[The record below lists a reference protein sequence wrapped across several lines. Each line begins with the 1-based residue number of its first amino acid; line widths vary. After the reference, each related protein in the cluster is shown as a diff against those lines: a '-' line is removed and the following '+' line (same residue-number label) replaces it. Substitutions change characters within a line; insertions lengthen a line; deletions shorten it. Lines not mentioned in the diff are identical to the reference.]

1 MTLKENLQT
10 IRKINHLS
18 QEKLAAKIGVSRQS
32 ISKWENGEAYPTT
45 ANMIAICSVLHCKI
59 TDLIDVNSEECSSF
73 DHKTKKEIIALT
85 QKDQKRLQKTS
96 KVIYILARIIRYL
109 TLFGFVIIGL
119 SIYASRYVFLNYM
132 FSDLPAEITMGELS
146 FVNYFRFGIVIKA
159 AFIIFVI
166 VLYVLATLL
175 IYLTLRE
182 TEHFF
187 QRISNQQSP
196 FSLENTLSLKKISK
210 YLLLWILV
218 STATNL
224 MLSIT
229 GLSHKASINLP
240 VIFFALITI
249 CFIYIFQY
257 GQLLESSK
265 K

>member
-18 QEKLAAKIGVSRQS
+18 QEKLATKIGVSRQS

-73 DHKTKKEIIALT
+73 DHKTKKEIIALA
-85 QKDQKRLQKTS
+85 QKDRKRLQKTS

-109 TLFGFVIIGL
+109 ALFGFVIIGL
-119 SIYASRYVFLNYM
+119 SIYASRYAFLNYM
-132 FSDLPAEITMGELS
+132 FSDLPAEIIIGELS
-146 FVNYFRFGIVIKA
+146 FVDYFQFGIVIKA
-159 AFIIFVI
+159 AFIIFVD

-196 FSLENTLSLKKISK
+196 FSLENTLSLKKIAK
-210 YLLLWILV
+210 YLSLWIL
-218 STATNL
+218 SNTITNFL
-224 MLSIT
+224 FVIIDPT
-229 GLSHKASINLP
+229 HKPSINLP
-240 VIFFALITI
+240 AIFFVLIII
-249 CFIYIFQY
+249 CFIYIFRY